1 VFCGFFATEGYRNP
15 SSTPKATMGQ
25 GTPTL
30 WIALREITITRV
42 AYSLQIV
49 PGETYSGEIA
59 EGRQISS
66 ETLHQRVNLAGSG
79 MGEFERFT
87 GGRFE

>member
-1 VFCGFFATEGYRNP
+1 
-15 SSTPKATMGQ
+15 MGQ

-30 WIALREITITRV
+30 WIASREITITESRIHV
-42 AYSLQIV
+42 KLREAGGIQEKLRKADKS
-49 PGETYSGEIA
+49 
-59 EGRQISS
+59 SS
-66 ETLHQRVNLAGSG
+66 ETLHQRVNLTGSG